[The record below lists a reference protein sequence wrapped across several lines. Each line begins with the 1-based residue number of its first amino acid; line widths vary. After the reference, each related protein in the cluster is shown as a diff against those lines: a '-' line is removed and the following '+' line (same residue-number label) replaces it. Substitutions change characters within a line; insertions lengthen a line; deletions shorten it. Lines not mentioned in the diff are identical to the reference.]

1 MDLMEGE
8 SLLWQGRPSWRAM
21 MSYWISVGLLAI
33 VVLVLG
39 DRDRPGHLV
48 GAARGRDRV
57 VVGLIKGWLE
67 RVATLYTITDRRI
80 IIRKGILSRHERA
93 AHIDR
98 VQNVNLSQS
107 FLDRIFG
114 VGTLDFDTAGTEDSD
129 FKFIGIAEPRRAA
142 HEDRHRVRAPL
153 ARDALVGRLEP
164 HAHGFQD
171 SPPVSQPT
179 RQ

>member
-8 SLLWQGRPSWRAM
+8 ALLWRGRPSWRAM
-21 MSYWISVGLLAI
+21 MSFWFSVGVLAI

-39 DRDRPGHLV
+39 IVIDQAQWGALIAAVIAVFGLV
-48 GAARGRDRV
+48 
-57 VVGLIKGWLE
+57 KGWLE

-98 VQNVNLSQS
+98 VQNVNLTQS
-107 FLDRIFG
+107 FFDRLFQ

-129 FKFIGIAEPRRAA
+129 FKFTGISDPDELRSRIDT
-142 HEDRHRVRAPL
+142 EYVRHSREMP
-153 ARDALVGRLEP
+153 
-164 HAHGFQD
+164 
-171 SPPVSQPT
+171 SQGL
-179 RQ
+179 

>member
-8 SLLWQGRPSWRAM
+8 ALLWRGRPSWRAM
-21 MSYWISVGLLAI
+21 MSFWFSVGVLAI

-39 DRDRPGHLV
+39 IVIDQAQWGALIAAVIAVFGLV
-48 GAARGRDRV
+48 
-57 VVGLIKGWLE
+57 KGWLE

-98 VQNVNLSQS
+98 VQNVNLTQS
-107 FLDRIFG
+107 FFDRIFG

-129 FKFIGIAEPRRAA
+129 FKFSGIADPDELRHKIDNEYVRRSR
-142 HEDRHRVRAPL
+142 EMPSSGV
-153 ARDALVGRLEP
+153 
-164 HAHGFQD
+164 
-171 SPPVSQPT
+171 
-179 RQ
+179 

>member
-8 SLLWQGRPSWRAM
+8 ALLWRGRPSWRAM
-21 MSYWISVGLLAI
+21 MSFWFSVGLLAI

-39 DRDRPGHLV
+39 IVIDQAQWGALIAAVIAVFGLV
-48 GAARGRDRV
+48 
-57 VVGLIKGWLE
+57 KGWLE

-98 VQNVNLSQS
+98 VQNVNLTQS
-107 FLDRIFG
+107 FFDRLFQ

-129 FKFIGIAEPRRAA
+129 FKFTGISDPDELRSRIDTEYVRRSR
-142 HEDRHRVRAPL
+142 EMP
-153 ARDALVGRLEP
+153 
-164 HAHGFQD
+164 
-171 SPPVSQPT
+171 SQGL
-179 RQ
+179 

>member
-8 SLLWQGRPSWRAM
+8 ALLWRGRPSWRAM
-21 MSYWISVGLLAI
+21 MSFWFSVGVLAV

-39 DRDRPGHLV
+39 IVIDQAQWGALIAAVIAVFGLV
-48 GAARGRDRV
+48 
-57 VVGLIKGWLE
+57 KGWLE

-98 VQNVNLSQS
+98 VQNVNLTQS
-107 FLDRIFG
+107 FFDRLFQ

-129 FKFIGIAEPRRAA
+129 FKFTGISDPDELRSRIDTEYVRRSR
-142 HEDRHRVRAPL
+142 EMP
-153 ARDALVGRLEP
+153 
-164 HAHGFQD
+164 
-171 SPPVSQPT
+171 SQGL
-179 RQ
+179 

>member
-8 SLLWQGRPSWRAM
+8 SLLWRGRPSWRAM
-21 MSYWISVGLLAI
+21 MSYWVSVGLLAI

-39 DRDRPGHLV
+39 VVIGQGTWSGLL
-48 GAARGRDRV
+48 AAV
-57 VVGLIKGWLE
+57 IAVVGLIKGWLE

-98 VQNVNLSQS
+98 VQNVNLTQS
-107 FLDRIFG
+107 FVDRIFQ

-129 FKFIGIAEPRRAA
+129 FKFTGISNPDELRTKIDTEYVRRSR
-142 HEDRHRVRAPL
+142 EMP
-153 ARDALVGRLEP
+153 
-164 HAHGFQD
+164 
-171 SPPVSQPT
+171 SPGV
-179 RQ
+179 

>member
-8 SLLWQGRPSWRAM
+8 ALLWRGRPSWRAM
-21 MSYWISVGLLAI
+21 MSFWFSVGVLAI

-39 DRDRPGHLV
+39 IVIDQAQWGALIAAVIAVFGLV
-48 GAARGRDRV
+48 
-57 VVGLIKGWLE
+57 KGWLE

-98 VQNVNLSQS
+98 VQNVNLTQS
-107 FLDRIFG
+107 FFDRLFQ

-129 FKFIGIAEPRRAA
+129 FKFTGISDPDELRSRIDTEYVRRSR
-142 HEDRHRVRAPL
+142 EMP
-153 ARDALVGRLEP
+153 
-164 HAHGFQD
+164 
-171 SPPVSQPT
+171 SQGL
-179 RQ
+179 

>member
-8 SLLWQGRPSWRAM
+8 ALLWRGRPSWRAM
-21 MSYWISVGLLAI
+21 MSFWFSVGVLAV

-39 DRDRPGHLV
+39 IVIDQAQWGALIAAVIMVFGLV
-48 GAARGRDRV
+48 
-57 VVGLIKGWLE
+57 KGWLE

-98 VQNVNLSQS
+98 VQNVNLTQS
-107 FLDRIFG
+107 FFDRLFQ

-129 FKFIGIAEPRRAA
+129 FKFTGISDPDELRSRIDTEYVRRSR
-142 HEDRHRVRAPL
+142 EMP
-153 ARDALVGRLEP
+153 
-164 HAHGFQD
+164 
-171 SPPVSQPT
+171 SQGL
-179 RQ
+179 